1 MEKNILIYMQEGDL
15 APKGG
20 PSGYNYHLR
29 QQLVG
34 LGANNI
40 HFLPGYDQAARGAN
54 KLVNN
59 ISWKPLKN
67 MLTIVKS
74 ILRKTKQL
82 YGTNKV
88 SMVDLN
94 DYDIVHF
101 HSTMTMYRCMDSLNN
116 YKGKVVLTSHCPTLE
131 SLQYI
136 DMLTDWEKKHM
147 MWLYKNLIKID
158 QYAFSRADYIVF
170 PCPDA
175 EEPYYNNWTEYKKV
189 KESKKDNY
197 RYILTG
203 TEKRTAKRSRSEV
216 CKEYGIPEDAFI
228 LSYAGRHN
236 EIKGYD
242 VLKSIGEKVLAKY
255 PNAYFLIAGAEEPL
269 KGLNHERWIEVGW
282 TTDPH
287 SLIAASDAFVLPNR
301 ETYFDL
307 IMLEVLSLGKIVV
320 ASSTGGNKYF
330 EKIDAKGVMT
340 YKSQDEAL
348 SLIDK
353 LHAMSSEEKE
363 SLKKTNEKLFDEQ
376 FCLEVFGKNY
386 VELINSL

>member
-1 MEKNILIYMQEGDL
+1 MEKNILIYMREGEL

-20 PSGYNYHLR
+20 PIGYNFHLR
-29 QQLVG
+29 QQLIK
-34 LGANNI
+34 LGADNI
-40 HFLPGYDQAARGAN
+40 HYLPGYDATVRGV
-54 KLVNN
+54 KHFVDN
-59 ISWKPLKN
+59 ISWQPLKN
-67 MLTIVKS
+67 FLVIVKS
-74 ILRKTKQL
+74 ILNKSKQL
-82 YGTNKV
+82 YGPNKKSV
-88 SMVDLN
+88 VDLN
-94 DYDIVHF
+94 NYDVVHF
-101 HSTMTMYRCMDSLNN
+101 HSSMSMYLCKDSLVN
-116 YKGKVVLTSHCPTLE
+116 YKGKVVFTTHCPTLGY
-131 SLQYI
+131 LQYI

-158 QYAFSRADYIVF
+158 QYAFGRADYIVF

-175 EEPYYNNWTEYKKV
+175 EEPYHNNWTEYKNI

-203 TEKRTAKRSRSEV
+203 TEKRTAKRSRAEI

-242 VLKSIGEKVLAKY
+242 VLKEIGENVLSKY
-255 PNAYFLIAGAEEPL
+255 PNAYFLIAGVEEPL
-269 KGLNHERWIEVGW
+269 KGLKHDRWIEVGW

-287 SLIAASDAFVLPNR
+287 SLIAASDAFVLPNK

-307 IMLEVLSLGKIVV
+307 IMLEVLSLGKIVI

-330 EKIDAKGVMT
+330 EKIEAKGVMT
-340 YKSQDEAL
+340 YKSQEEAL

-353 LHAMSSEEKE
+353 LHAMSDEEKVMLQK
-363 SLKKTNEKLFDEQ
+363 SNEKLFDEQ
-376 FCLEVFGKNY
+376 FSLEVFGKNY